1 MKRSPVLFVFF
12 LSGAAGL
19 IYQIIW
25 MRKLTLLLGSAAG
38 AVSTVLAVFMGGLS
52 LGAWLLGRY
61 GDRVKSP
68 VAWYALI
75 ELAIAVFGV
84 LSGHA
89 IAGLQG
95 VYVSLVRGLTI
106 APGLLVPV
114 RFFFAVAALIVPT
127 TLMGATLPILLR
139 AISSDF
145 RKLGYDAG
153 LLYSINTLGAFM
165 GTVLTALLLVR
176 TLGLQASLVVAAC
189 LNLAAGLIAL
199 AVVGARQPRPLTPSA
214 VEPPAAEPRPA
225 PDRGMVRTIE
235 IALLLSGFLG
245 LAYEVLWTRHII
257 YVLAANSVYAFSAVL
272 AAALFGILLGSYAA
286 ALAMKRGNPTARS
299 FGLLLIFAGIAA
311 LTTTRIMWLL
321 AEEYISSRMFLS
333 ASIAMFAKSAAI
345 LLLPT
350 AIRGSTFA
358 VAARLCVRSRNMI
371 GTDTGRLY
379 GLNTFGAIFGALAGG
394 FLVLPLLGLKAG
406 LITLATLDIA
416 VGTCVIARNEQRLA
430 PGRRTAFVVLLG
442 VIAYASAVFTHDPV
456 EQRLEQEQKI
466 IFQEDGP
473 ESSVLVVEAPDG
485 NRSLVVDG
493 DVQAGSEPD
502 SLLHLR
508 LLGHLPVMLH
518 GKPRDVL
525 VIALGSG
532 ITAGSILCHPVE
544 RVDIVE
550 LSRVVPK
557 AAEHFGAWN
566 NQVLD
571 DRRVA
576 IIHDDGRNFLL
587 TTTNMYDVITT
598 DPLDP
603 DDAGTTSL
611 YSLEYYDLV
620 RSRLRPGGVACQWLV
635 TRLKQHDYR
644 MLVRTFSAVFP
655 NCMLWNGKFSTILVG
670 LNGDSNAT
678 FEMFAAEFERPAVR
692 NSLAAAGVETPE
704 QMLGLKLAGP
714 GQLKRFVGKGPLN
727 TDDRPFIEYASALVV
742 RQTLEL
748 VPEFTSPVERGHVR
762 QD

>member
-1 MKRSPVLFVFF
+1 MKRFLVLFVFF

-19 IYQIIW
+19 IYQIVW

-68 VAWYALI
+68 IAWYALI

-95 VYVSLVRGLTI
+95 TYVSLVRGQAI
-106 APGLLVPV
+106 APALLGFV
-114 RFFFAVAALIVPT
+114 RFVFAVAALIVPT

-139 AISSDF
+139 GMSRDF

-153 LLYSINTLGAFM
+153 LLYSINTLGAFV
-165 GTVLTALLLVR
+165 GTVLTALLLIR
-176 TLGLQASLVVAAC
+176 TLGLQAGLVVAAC

-199 AVVGARQPRPLTPSA
+199 AAIGARQSRPVTPST
-214 VEPPAAEPRPA
+214 AEIPVQEHGPESNRA
-225 PDRGMVRTIE
+225 MVRTVE

-272 AAALFGILLGSYAA
+272 AAVLFGILLGSYAA
-286 ALAMKRGNPTARS
+286 ALAMKNGNPTARV
-299 FGLLLIFAGIAA
+299 FGLLLVFAGIAA
-311 LTTTRIMWLL
+311 LLTTRIMWLM
-321 AEEYISSRMFLS
+321 AQEFISNRMFLS
-333 ASIAMFAKSAAI
+333 ASIVMFVKSVAI

-358 VAARLCVRSRNMI
+358 VAARICVRSQDRI

-394 FLVLPLLGLKAG
+394 FVILPLLGLKAG
-406 LITLATLDIA
+406 LITLASLDIA
-416 VGTCVIARNEQRLA
+416 VGLFVILRSERRIV
-430 PGRRTAFVVLLG
+430 PGRRTVFVGLLG
-442 VIAYASAVFTHDPV
+442 VIAYVSAILAHNPV
-456 EQRLEQEQKI
+456 EQRLENNQKI

-473 ESSVLVVEAPDG
+473 ESSVLVVESPDG

-493 DVQAGSEPD
+493 DVQAGSDPT

-518 GKPRDVL
+518 GQARDVL
-525 VIALGSG
+525 VIALGGG

-557 AAEHFGAWN
+557 ATALFGAWN
-566 NQVLD
+566 NQMLED
-571 DRRVA
+571 KRVNL
-576 IIHDDGRNFLL
+576 IHDDGRNYLL

-603 DDAGTTSL
+603 DDAGMTSL
-611 YSLEYYDLV
+611 YSLEYYKLV

-635 TRLKQHDYR
+635 TRLKQEDYM
-644 MLVRTFSAVFP
+644 MLVRTFSSVFP
-655 NCMLWNGKFSTILVG
+655 SCMLWNGELSTILVG
-670 LNGDSNAT
+670 LNGDSSAT
-678 FEMFAAEFERPAVR
+678 YDIFAAEFERPAVKR
-692 NSLAAAGVETPE
+692 SLAPMGLETPE
-704 QMLGLKLAGP
+704 QLLALKLAGP
-714 GQLKRFVGKGPLN
+714 GQIRRFVGEGPLN
-727 TDDRPFIEYASALVV
+727 TDDRPLIEYASSLIV

-748 VPEFTSPVERGHVR
+748 VPEFRTPTERG
-762 QD
+762 QTDED